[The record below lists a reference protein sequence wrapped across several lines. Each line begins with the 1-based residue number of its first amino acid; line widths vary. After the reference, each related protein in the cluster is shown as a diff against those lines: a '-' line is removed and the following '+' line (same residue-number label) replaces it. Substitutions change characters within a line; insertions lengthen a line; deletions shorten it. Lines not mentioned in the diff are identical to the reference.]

1 MNDSVRQSLCEA
13 VDGSIL
19 MGHMQELARWVKLS
33 GTPDELHSLRYFQ
46 AKLDEYGYRTRVIMH
61 DAYISLPGKARV
73 DVDNHTLTSITH
85 SFSRSS
91 PANGVTG
98 RLVYVG
104 DGDASDFTGRDLRGA
119 IVLMEGIASPGQA
132 AHASQAGAVGQVQI
146 SPHEHLHEMCVSP
159 VWGSPSG
166 ETQTDLPTTVVC
178 TVSNADG
185 SALRERL
192 ARGEQP
198 KVTLHAEVDTG
209 WRQTPILEAEIDGPD
224 ADGPF
229 ILYSGHHDTWHY
241 GVMDNG
247 AANATM
253 LEVARLT
260 ARERAM
266 WRRGLR
272 LCFWSGHS
280 HGRYSGSTWY
290 ADQNWDELER
300 RCAVHV
306 NVDSTGGVGATVL
319 KNAAAAPELIALAGD
334 AIGEQAGSEYA
345 GKRMSR
351 SSDQSFWGIGIPAMF
366 GALSEQPPAPVKM
379 RNALGWWWHTP
390 HDLLDKIDEKNLVR
404 DTRVYVHTLWRLLT
418 DPVLP
423 LDFAT
428 HARVLLD
435 ELGAL
440 RSSLGE
446 RLSLDAL
453 VAAAE
458 MLRDRA
464 AAGGH
469 SDAALMRA
477 SRALAPSYYTS
488 GDRFAH
494 DPALPLPAWPVLD
507 PLRKL
512 AKVAPGTDSA
522 HFLRSV
528 RRAHATGWL
537 TRCVRQPRRWS
548 AEPDGW
554 FDVCTNG
561 WVLSPLTIATARS
574 WDGLLRGRQLLFN
587 TEKKVRTS
595 EGTETANNALRAK
608 RQPCCVRAHRN
619 SRLAF
624 PC

>member
-1 MNDSVRQSLCEA
+1 MVDAVRGSLCDA

-19 MGHMQELARWVKLS
+19 MGHLEELARWVKLS
-33 GTPDELHSLRYFQ
+33 GTPDELQSLRYLE
-46 AKLDEYGYRTRVIMH
+46 AELDRYGYRTTLIMH
-61 DAYISLPGKARV
+61 DAYISLPGRARV
-73 DVDNHTLTSITH
+73 DVDNRSLNSITH

-104 DGDASDFTGRDLRGA
+104 EGDKMDFGSRDLRGA
-119 IVLMEGIASPGQA
+119 IVLMEGIASPAQA
-132 AHASQAGAVGQVQI
+132 DRASRAGAVGQIQI

-159 VWGSPSG
+159 VWGSPSA
-166 ETQTDLPTTVVC
+166 ETQSDLPTTVVC
-178 TVSNADG
+178 TVSDQDG

-198 KVTLHAEVDTG
+198 KVTLHAEVDTR
-209 WRQTPILEAEIDGPD
+209 WRQTPILQAEINGPD
-224 ADGPF
+224 AEGPF
-229 ILYSGHHDTWHY
+229 ILFSGHHDTWYY

-253 LEVARLT
+253 LEVARLM
-260 ARERAM
+260 AREQVK

-280 HGRYSGSTWY
+280 HGRYSGSSWY
-290 ADQNWDELER
+290 ADQNWDELEQ

-319 KNAAAAPELIALAGD
+319 QNAASAPELIPLAGE

-390 HDLLDKIDEKNLVR
+390 HDLLDKVDEQNLVR
-404 DTRVYVHTLWRLLT
+404 DTRVFVHTLWRLLS

-423 LDFAT
+423 LDFST

-435 ELGAL
+435 ELATL

-446 RLSLDAL
+446 RLSVDAL
-453 VAAAE
+453 IAAAE
-458 MLRDRA
+458 RLRDCA
-464 AAGGH
+464 ACAH

-477 SRALAPSYYTS
+477 SRALAPVYYST

-512 AKVAPGTDSA
+512 AKMAPGTDSA
-522 HFLRSV
+522 RFLTVS
-528 RRAHATGWL
+528 AT
-537 TRCVRQPRRWS
+537 
-548 AEPDGW
+548 
-554 FDVCTNG
+554 
-561 WVLSPLTIATARS
+561 
-574 WDGLLRGRQLLFN
+574 RGRNRL
-587 TEKKVRTS
+587 
-595 EGTETANNALRAK
+595 AYALREAIS
-608 RQPCCVRAHRN
+608 ALDGTA
-619 SRLAF
+619 SGSSAGSS
-624 PC
+624 

>member
-1 MNDSVRQSLCEA
+1 MSDTIRNSLCDT
-13 VDGSIL
+13 VDGSVL
-19 MGHMQELARWVKLS
+19 MGHMRELAQWVKLS
-33 GTPDELHSLRYFQ
+33 GTPDELQSLKYFQ
-46 AKLDEYGYRTRVIMH
+46 QRLDEYGYHTRLIMH

-73 DVDNHTLTSITH
+73 DVDNQTLTSITH

-91 PANGVTG
+91 PPNGVTG

-104 DGDASDFTGRDLRGA
+104 DGDAPDFNGRDLNGA

-132 AHASQAGAVGQVQI
+132 ARASHAGAIGQVQI

-159 VWGSPSG
+159 VWGSPSRQ
-166 ETQTDLPTTVVC
+166 TQSDLPTTVVC

-185 SALRERL
+185 SALRDRL
-192 ARGEQP
+192 TRGEHP

-209 WRQTPILEAEIDGPD
+209 WRQTPILQADIDGPET
-224 ADGPF
+224 DGPF
-229 ILYSGHHDTWHY
+229 ILYSGHHDTWYY

-253 LEVARLT
+253 LEVARVI
-260 ARERAM
+260 AQQRSA

-290 ADQNWDELER
+290 ADTNWDELER

-319 KNAAAAPELIALAGD
+319 KNAAAAPELIALARE
-334 AIGEQAGSEYA
+334 AIGEQAGSDYD

-404 DTRVYVHTLWRLLT
+404 DTRVFVHAIWRLLT

-423 LDFAT
+423 LDLVT
-428 HARVLLD
+428 HADVLLE
-435 ELGAL
+435 ELDKLGTA
-440 RSSLGE
+440 LGE
-446 RLSLDAL
+446 RMAIDSLTDGANS
-453 VAAAE
+453 
-458 MLRDRA
+458 LRDK
-464 AAGGH
+464 AAGQH
-469 SDAALMRA
+469 TDAALMRA
-477 SRALAPSYYTS
+477 SRALAPVYYTS

-512 AKVAPGTDSA
+512 SKVAPGTDSA
-522 HFLRSV
+522 RFLTV
-528 RRAHATGWL
+528 
-537 TRCVRQPRRWS
+537 S
-548 AEPDGW
+548 A
-554 FDVCTNG
+554 
-561 WVLSPLTIATARS
+561 
-574 WDGLLRGRQLLFN
+574 LRGRNRL
-587 TEKKVRTS
+587 TH
-595 EGTETANNALRAK
+595 ALREAV
-608 RQPCCVRAHRN
+608 QAL
-619 SRLAF
+619 S
-624 PC
+624 

>member
-1 MNDSVRQSLCEA
+1 MSEQLRRTLCQS
-13 VDGSIL
+13 VDGGIL
-19 MGHMQELARWVKLS
+19 MGHMRELARWVKLS
-33 GTPDELHSLRYFQ
+33 GTPDELQSLKYFQ
-46 AKLDEYGYRTRVIMH
+46 AKLDEYGYQTKLIMH

-91 PANGVTG
+91 PAQGVTG
-98 RLVYVG
+98 HLVYVG
-104 DGDASDFTGRDLRGA
+104 EGDEADFQSRDLHGA
-119 IVLMEGIASPGQA
+119 IVMMEGIASPGQA
-132 AHASQAGAVGQVQI
+132 ARASHAGAVGQIQI

-159 VWGSPSG
+159 VWGNPSG
-166 ETQTDLPTTVVC
+166 ETQAALPTTVVC

-192 ARGEQP
+192 TRGEQP

-209 WRQTPILEAEIDGPD
+209 WRQTPILVADIDGP
-224 ADGPF
+224 AKDGPF
-229 ILYSGHHDTWHY
+229 VLFSGHHDTWYY

-253 LEVARLT
+253 LEVARLV
-260 ARERAM
+260 ARERNS
-266 WRRGLR
+266 WRRGFR

-280 HGRYSGSTWY
+280 HGRYSGSSWY
-290 ADQNWDELER
+290 VDQNWDELER

-306 NVDSTGGVGATVL
+306 NVDSTGGIGASVL
-319 KNAAAAPELIALAGD
+319 ENAAAAPELLALAGE
-334 AIGEQAGSEYA
+334 AIREQAGSDYH

-390 HDLLDKIDEKNLVR
+390 HDTLDKIDEKNLAR
-404 DTRVYVHTLWRLLT
+404 DTRVFVHTLWRLLS

-423 LDFAT
+423 LDFT
-428 HARVLLD
+428 EHAKTMLD
-435 ELGAL
+435 ELGRLRGSLGGRLSIDVLVAGAEAL
-440 RSSLGE
+440 R
-446 RLSLDAL
+446 DK
-453 VAAAE
+453 
-458 MLRDRA
+458 A

-477 SRALAPSYYTS
+477 SRALAPVYYTR
-488 GDRFAH
+488 GDRFVH

-522 HFLRSV
+522 RFLAVDAV
-528 RRAHATGWL
+528 R
-537 TRCVRQPRRWS
+537 
-548 AEPDGW
+548 
-554 FDVCTNG
+554 
-561 WVLSPLTIATARS
+561 ARN
-574 WDGLLRGRQLLFN
+574 QMQH
-587 TEKKVRTS
+587 
-595 EGTETANNALRAK
+595 ALREA
-608 RQPCCVRAHRN
+608 VEA
-619 SRLAF
+619 L
-624 PC
+624 

>member
-1 MNDSVRQSLCEA
+1 MSDLMRRSLCEA

-33 GTPDELHSLRYFQ
+33 GTPDELQSLRYFQ
-46 AKLDEYGYRTRVIMH
+46 AKLDEYGYRTRGIMH

-73 DVDNHTLTSITH
+73 DVDNHTLTAITH

-98 RLVYVG
+98 RVVYLG
-104 DGDASDFTGRDLRGA
+104 EGDAADFSGRDLRGA

-166 ETQTDLPTTVVC
+166 QTQSDLPTTVVC

-185 SALRERL
+185 STLRERL

-260 ARERAM
+260 ALENTK

-290 ADQNWDELER
+290 VDHNWDELNR
-300 RCAVHV
+300 RCVAHV
-306 NVDSTGGVGATVL
+306 NIDSTGGKGATVL
-319 KNAAAAPELIALAGD
+319 TDALTSAELRALGRDAVGTQGGQELI
-334 AIGEQAGSEYA
+334 
-345 GKRMSR
+345 
-351 SSDQSFWGIGIPAMF
+351 
-366 GALSEQPPAPVKM
+366 
-379 RNALGWWWHTP
+379 
-390 HDLLDKIDEKNLVR
+390 
-404 DTRVYVHTLWRLLT
+404 
-418 DPVLP
+418 
-423 LDFAT
+423 
-428 HARVLLD
+428 
-435 ELGAL
+435 
-440 RSSLGE
+440 
-446 RLSLDAL
+446 
-453 VAAAE
+453 
-458 MLRDRA
+458 
-464 AAGGH
+464 
-469 SDAALMRA
+469 
-477 SRALAPSYYTS
+477 
-488 GDRFAH
+488 
-494 DPALPLPAWPVLD
+494 
-507 PLRKL
+507 
-512 AKVAPGTDSA
+512 
-522 HFLRSV
+522 
-528 RRAHATGWL
+528 
-537 TRCVRQPRRWS
+537 
-548 AEPDGW
+548 
-554 FDVCTNG
+554 
-561 WVLSPLTIATARS
+561 
-574 WDGLLRGRQLLFN
+574 GL
-587 TEKKVRTS
+587 
-595 EGTETANNALRAK
+595 
-608 RQPCCVRAHRN
+608 
-619 SRLAF
+619 
-624 PC
+624 

>member
-435 ELGAL
+435 ELRAL
-440 RSSLGE
+440 RSSLRE

-464 AAGGH
+464 TAGGH

-477 SRALAPSYYTS
+477 SRALAPPYYTN
-488 GDRFAH
+488 GDRFVH

-522 HFLRSV
+522 HFLAVSAT
-528 RRAHATGWL
+528 RARNRLAY
-537 TRCVRQPRRWS
+537 
-548 AEPDGW
+548 
-554 FDVCTNG
+554 
-561 WVLSPLTIATARS
+561 
-574 WDGLLRGRQLLFN
+574 
-587 TEKKVRTS
+587 
-595 EGTETANNALRAK
+595 ALREATEALVG
-608 RQPCCVRAHRN
+608 RT
-619 SRLAF
+619 
-624 PC
+624 